1 LYGVERE
8 KEGSMAGKFLLEVV
22 TPEKQLLSQQVDEV
36 IAPGSEGEFGVL
48 PGHCHFLSTLR
59 IGELRYRVDSQ
70 THSMAVLWGFA
81 EVTPTKVTIMAEI
94 AEQAEDID
102 VERATAK
109 VAEAERR
116 LQAGGLPSEVKDAQ
130 ISLEKARLRKK
141 IAERARK
148 TGHV

>member
-1 LYGVERE
+1 
-8 KEGSMAGKFLLEVV
+8 MAGKILLEVV

-36 IAPGSEGEFGVL
+36 IAPGAEGEFGVL
-48 PGHCHFLSTLR
+48 PGHCHFLSTLS
-59 IGELRYRVDSQ
+59 IGELRYRIGDQ
-70 THSMAVLWGFA
+70 TNFMSVLWGYA

-94 AEQAEDID
+94 AEKAEDID
-102 VERATAK
+102 IERASAK

-116 LQAGGLPSEVKDAQ
+116 LQAGGLPSELKDAQ

-148 TGHV
+148 SGHV